1 MQRGEIPLGASWLIC
16 PKPRPAAARR
26 LICLPHAGGGAV
38 AFHPFAALLPGSIE
52 MMAVQL
58 PGRESRLAE
67 TPHRRMTSLVDALLL
82 GIRDCLDKPYAFFGH
97 SMGAL
102 VAFEVSRAL
111 RRQGLKLPRIIV
123 ISGRRAPT
131 VPNNEPPLHHL
142 ADDDFVDALAR
153 RYDAIPQV
161 VRDEPE
167 LMALF
172 VPVLKAD
179 FATFETHVHRDEA
192 PLECALA
199 LYGGHADPQTKQMAG
214 WADLFSGPCRTRLFD
229 GGHFYLAEQRRAV
242 AAALAEDVLAGV
254 PAA

>member
-1 MQRGEIPLGASWLIC
+1 
-16 PKPRPAAARR
+16 
-26 LICLPHAGGGAV
+26 
-38 AFHPFAALLPGSIE
+38 
-52 MMAVQL
+52 
-58 PGRESRLAE
+58 
-67 TPHRRMTSLVDALLL
+67 MTSLVDALLL

-142 ADDDFVDALAR
+142 AGDDDFVDALAR

-214 WADLFSGPCRTRLFD
+214 WADSFFGPLPHPPVSTA
-229 GGHFYLAEQRRAV
+229 GHFYLAEQRRAV